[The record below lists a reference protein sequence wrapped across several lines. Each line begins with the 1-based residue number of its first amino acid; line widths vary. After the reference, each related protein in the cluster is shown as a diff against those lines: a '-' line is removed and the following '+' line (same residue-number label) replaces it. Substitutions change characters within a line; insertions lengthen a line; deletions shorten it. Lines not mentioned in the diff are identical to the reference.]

1 MALQGLDELERDSSS
16 DQIAAFVL
24 SERQCRITLAADWPR
39 IVPLEWHP
47 GKVGK
52 PSVIPL
58 HPGKSVIQPIGKA
71 QCWFGP
77 FAAYVDMRT
86 TTDEKQ
92 KQRLRDVYKAERERY
107 LNRYDYP
114 RGDGRGAKP
123 IMTPSGPHRSPD
135 VTITILDADGTE
147 SEPIRLYEL
156 YKIGEFDP
164 IKDTFF
170 QKETVEQVEARYQQE
185 LAETNERY
193 ARQAE
198 EFRLQVAELKG
209 MIGGKVASDAP
220 AGYKLNAQGKPYDP
234 TTGKMLP
241 KDGAS
246 G

>member
-16 DQIAAFVL
+16 EQIAAYVL
-24 SERQCRITLAADWPR
+24 SERQCRITLSADWPR
-39 IVPLEWHP
+39 IVPLAWHP

-58 HPGKSVIQPIGKA
+58 APGKSVIQPLGKT

-77 FAAYVDMRT
+77 VATYFDIKVA
-86 TTDEKQ
+86 TDEKK
-92 KQRLRDVYKAERERY
+92 KQTLRDLYKAERTRY
-107 LNRYDYP
+107 LDRYDYP
-114 RGDGRGAKP
+114 RGDGKGAKP

-135 VTITILDADGTE
+135 VTITILEADGTE
-147 SEPIRLYEL
+147 SEPVRLYEL

-170 QKETVEQVEARYQQE
+170 VKESPEQIEARYQAE
-185 LAETNERY
+185 LASVNERY
-193 ARQAE
+193 ERE
-198 EFRLQVAELKG
+198 VLDFRMQLAELKG
-209 MIGGKVASDAP
+209 LIGSKTASDAP
-220 AGYKLNAQGKPYDP
+220 PGYKLNAQGKPYDP

-241 KDGAS
+241 KDGAN